1 MCRISRAIRSCVC
14 ARARSGT
21 YKSRPATP
29 TSRPRFFGVDRLR
42 SVSCADAKL
51 ALLACSGR
59 ELRAA
64 LVTNAGLAPRAD
76 DSIIGP
82 GPNACMHACRAYRS
96 VHHLCV
102 GHAVA
107 CTRANVVHARALHS
121 CTRKL
126 AAIEIPEE
134 HSNAQVVG
142 QRPNQREGRVSTTP
156 PDTPGRSAPRQAPP
170 APQRTRTT
178 STLPR
183 PPLSCCDTL
192 YEQAGELRE
201 AQSEGRARRARWG
214 RLETR
219 EAAERR
225 GQRKRGQSD
234 RRPCQRGAR
243 W

>member
-192 YEQAGELRE
+192 NLDEHLQAGETVSCGKRQAIRRE
-201 AQSEGRARRARWG
+201 GKEGEVGATG
-214 RLETR
+214 DSGGCR
-219 EAAERR
+219 EKRTAEE
-225 GQRKRGQSD
+225 GTE
-234 RRPCQRGAR
+234 
-243 W
+243 

>member
-183 PPLSCCDTL
+183 PPLCTFSL
-192 YEQAGELRE
+192 
-201 AQSEGRARRARWG
+201 
-214 RLETR
+214 
-219 EAAERR
+219 
-225 GQRKRGQSD
+225 
-234 RRPCQRGAR
+234 
-243 W
+243 